1 MTSEER
7 MNRLEHF
14 LAGWVEQSKAEHAEN
29 RQLWRDMKRELEE
42 SAKRTEDSIKR
53 FTEEGRAQM
62 AEIRAEFAERDRAWH
77 TELAARDRVLD
88 HRITTLVSA
97 MGDFIRSSKEGR

>member
-7 MNRLEHF
+7 MDRLEHF

-42 SAKRTEDSIKR
+42 SAKRTEESIRR

-62 AEIRAEFAERDRAWH
+62 AEIRAEFAERDRKLDERISKLVSGIG
-77 TELAARDRVLD
+77 ELA
-88 HRITTLVSA
+88 RIIPGKL
-97 MGDFIRSSKEGR
+97 